1 MKPIKAIMALLA
13 AIIILPACNEE
24 EWENLTYEQKVIE
37 TLLKQQKPKH
47 DIGHELIDSMR
58 YVILKTG
65 IQLSPEEASAG
76 LQHGPNPETGY
87 GWGVTGGNYF
97 AEYYEESKYVYPTDT
112 IGIVRSVNTLRQE
125 LEISEDKILTYKGYE
140 VLGIEDVTVD
150 KGPIKHSISLVLYS
164 ERDIAKVVEYVA
176 SLGCRVA
183 SINSGDIWR
192 GVSISVVLPLNRKAI
207 PTRDEIMHS
216 KLKIDEVNIIPYL
229 SQFGWYD

>member
-65 IQLSPEEASAG
+65 IELSPLEAGAG
-76 LQHGPNPETGY
+76 LHFGPDPYTGL
-87 GWGVTGGNYF
+87 GSVVIGGDYF
-97 AEYYEESKYVYPTDT
+97 AEYYDRHNHPTDT
-112 IGIVRSVNTLRQE
+112 IGIVRSLNTLRKE
-125 LEISEDKILTYKGYE
+125 LKLLDDKTLTYKGYE

-150 KGPIKHSISLVLYS
+150 GGPIMHCVDLTLCSKY
-164 ERDIAKVVEYVA
+164 DIPKVVEYV
-176 SLGCRVA
+176 STLGCRVA
-183 SINSGDIWR
+183 RIW
-192 GVSISVVLPLNRKAI
+192 ISELLYYADMRIVLPLNKKAI
-207 PTRDEIMHS
+207 PTRDEIIDS
-216 KLKIDEVNIIPYL
+216 KLPLEYVEITPFWARFLYP
-229 SQFGWYD
+229 Q